1 MPSQAR
7 LAPRGLE
14 RLQSRH
20 PWIFRGDLASL
31 PEAEGGELVAV
42 GDGRRPL
49 AWGLWN
55 PQASLALRLLSW
67 GAERPNLPGLIRDR
81 LRSALALRRRW
92 CPGEEAFRLVHG
104 EADGLPGLVVD
115 RYDDVLCLQLLS
127 LGWYGMQEEIVDALS
142 ELLDPTAVVLR
153 NDVRALEREGLK
165 AEKKVLRG
173 ALEAGESRVVALGEI
188 ESLVYPLA
196 GQKTGLYLDVRHFP
210 RLLRGL
216 CRGASV
222 LDAFCFQGQF
232 ALHALRYGAERVTAV
247 DQSAPALEAGRRSL
261 SLSGLPDGVDWVCGN
276 VFDVLRCFEEERRT
290 FDVVVLDPPP
300 FAPSR
305 RQVESA
311 RRGYKD
317 LALRGLRL
325 LRPGGALFFFCCS
338 HAFGRDAL
346 LDVLREAALDGRRDV
361 KVVAELHQPPDHPIL
376 PHVAETDYLKGFVL
390 EVFR

>member
-55 PQASLALRLLSW
+55 PQTSLAFRLLSW
-67 GAERPNLPGLIRDR
+67 GSERPHLPDLIRDR

-92 CPGEEAFRLVHG
+92 CPGEETFRLVHG

-127 LGWYGMQEEIVDALS
+127 LGWYGMREEIVEALS

-153 NDVRALEREGLK
+153 NDVRALEREGLR

-173 ALEAGESRVVALGEI
+173 ALEAGESRVVALGEVK
-188 ESLVYPLA
+188 SLVYPLA

-247 DQSAPALEAGRRSL
+247 DQSAPALEAGRRGL
-261 SLSGLPDGVDWVCGN
+261 SLSGLCDGVDWVCGN
-276 VFDVLRCFEEERRT
+276 VFDVLRRFEEERRT

-325 LRPGGALFFFCCS
+325 LRSGGTLFFFCCS

-346 LDVLREAALDGRRDV
+346 LDVLREAALNGRRDA
-361 KVVAELHQPPDHPIL
+361 KVVAELHQPPDHPVL

-390 EVFR
+390 EVF